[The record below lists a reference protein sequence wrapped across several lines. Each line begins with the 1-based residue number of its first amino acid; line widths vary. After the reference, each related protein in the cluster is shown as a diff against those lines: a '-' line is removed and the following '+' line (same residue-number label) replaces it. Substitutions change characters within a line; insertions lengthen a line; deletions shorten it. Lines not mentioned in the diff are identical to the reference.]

1 MKIGVNLKIDV
12 TKLDKTKFFKAKTGA
27 VYADLTVF
35 IDPNQEDQYGYHG
48 GITQALTKDERDA
61 KVKPNYL
68 GNAKVFW
75 KDSSQGDVTPNT
87 QEITQE
93 HSPQGESFDLDIPF

>member
-35 IDPNQEDQYGYHG
+35 IDPNHEDQYGYHG

-61 KVKPNYL
+61 NVKPKYL

-75 KDSSQGDVTPNT
+75 KDQ
-87 QEITQE
+87 QE
-93 HSPQGESFDLDIPF
+93 HIPQQNETVMFGGEAQKESFDQDIPF